1 MEDSE
6 DEDDE
11 PADIGH
17 LNRIAASM
25 NCIITYDEFHGFS
38 FYPNVIEIYRELSR
52 EAKASL
58 DLTNPDTLYEVLK
71 KSARYLKNCDEED
84 YFDKAVST
92 IYLRE
97 ALFSLSTL
105 IVVLELLFIIGSANV
120 VKSLLKEL
128 SRATLK
134 TYRLRWRY
142 PS

>member
-1 MEDSE
+1 
-6 DEDDE
+6 
-11 PADIGH
+11 
-17 LNRIAASM
+17 M

-38 FYPNVIEIYRELSR
+38 FYPNLIEIYRELSR
-52 EAKASL
+52 KATASL

-71 KSARYLKNCDEED
+71 KSARYLRNCDEED

-105 IVVLELLFIIGSANV
+105 IVVLELLFVIGSANV
-120 VKSLLKEL
+120 VKSLLTEL
-128 SRATLK
+128 SLVTLK
-134 TYRLRWRY
+134 SYRLRWRY

>member
-38 FYPNVIEIYRELSR
+38 NLIEIYRELSR
-52 EAKASL
+52 EATASL

-71 KSARYLKNCDEED
+71 KSARYLRNCDEED

-92 IYLRE
+92 IY
-97 ALFSLSTL
+97 
-105 IVVLELLFIIGSANV
+105 
-120 VKSLLKEL
+120 VKLYSV
-128 SRATLK
+128 
-134 TYRLRWRY
+134 YQH
-142 PS
+142 

>member
-38 FYPNVIEIYRELSR
+38 FYPNLIEIYRELSR
-52 EAKASL
+52 KATASL
-58 DLTNPDTLYEVLK
+58 NLTNPDTLYEVLK
-71 KSARYLKNCDEED
+71 KSARYLRNCDEED

-92 IYLRE
+92 IY
-97 ALFSLSTL
+97 
-105 IVVLELLFIIGSANV
+105 
-120 VKSLLKEL
+120 VKPYSV
-128 SRATLK
+128 
-134 TYRLRWRY
+134 YQQH
-142 PS
+142 